1 MKNETKDRQT
11 TDGNVKFELSI
22 SETLSEKTTYRY
34 LLNGWVEGFGP
45 RSEIR
50 PTHSGGPF
58 RSNGGPYECQY
69 WLKGVLPQE
78 VLDAIT
84 FDSESSEFYIYSS
97 DRDSL
102 EIIVDVLT
110 DVIERLDVLEFDYTQ
125 EKLRVFNGPLPI
137 SMWAHPKV
145 HTIGIGDHP
154 LSVTRVGDHP
164 DLPELTSD
172 LPLTN
177 DTKGV
182 IL

>member
-1 MKNETKDRQT
+1 MKIEKDYQNA
-11 TDGNVKFELSI
+11 DGTVKFELTLV
-22 SETLSEKTTYRY
+22 ETLSERTTYRY

-45 RSEIR
+45 RSKKF
-50 PTHSGGPF
+50 PNPDHH
-58 RSNGGPYECQY
+58 GPYDCQY

-78 VLDAIT
+78 VLDTIT

-102 EIIVDVLT
+102 EMIVDVLT
-110 DVIERLDVLEFDYTQ
+110 DLIERLDVLEFDYTQ

-154 LSVTRVGDHP
+154 LSVTRVGVVP

>member
-1 MKNETKDRQT
+1 MKIEKDYQT
-11 TDGNVKFELSI
+11 TDGNVKFELTLV
-22 SETLSEKTTYRY
+22 ETLSERTTYRY

-45 RSEIR
+45 RTEE
-50 PTHSGGPF
+50 F
-58 RSNGGPYECQY
+58 LNSNHHGPYDCQY

-78 VLDAIT
+78 VLDTIT

-110 DVIERLDVLEFDYTQ
+110 DLIERLDVLEFDYTQ

-137 SMWAHPKV
+137 SMWAHPNV
-145 HTIGIGDHP
+145 HTIGGSTLVLP
-154 LSVTRVGDHP
+154 S

>member
-1 MKNETKDRQT
+1 MKNETQDGMTRQNA
-11 TDGNVKFELSI
+11 DGTVKFELSLV
-22 SETLSEKTTYRY
+22 ETLSERTTYRY

-45 RSEIR
+45 RTEEFLNSS
-50 PTHSGGPF
+50 HH
-58 RSNGGPYECQY
+58 GPYDCQY

-78 VLDAIT
+78 VLDTIT

-102 EIIVDVLT
+102 EMIVDVLT
-110 DVIERLDVLEFDYTQ
+110 DLIERLDVLEFDYTQ

>member
-1 MKNETKDRQT
+1 MKNETQDGLTRQNA
-11 TDGNVKFELSI
+11 DGTVKFELSLV
-22 SETLSEKTTYRY
+22 ETLSERDTYRY

-45 RSEIR
+45 RSKTFPNVE
-50 PTHSGGPF
+50 HH
-58 RSNGGPYECQY
+58 GPYECQY

-78 VLDAIT
+78 VLDTIT

-110 DVIERLDVLEFDYTQ
+110 DTIERLDVLEFDYTQ

-137 SMWAHPKV
+137 NMWAHPNV
-145 HTIGIGDHP
+145 HTIGGSTLVLP
-154 LSVTRVGDHP
+154 S

>member
-1 MKNETKDRQT
+1 MKNATKARQT

-102 EIIVDVLT
+102 EIILDVLT
-110 DVIERLDVLEFDYTQ
+110 DTIDRLNNCLEEYTFQ
-125 EKLRVFNGPLPI
+125 MLQVFNGPLPL
-137 SMWAHPKV
+137 SLWAHPKV

-154 LSVTRVGDHP
+154 T
-164 DLPELTSD
+164 LPELTSD
-172 LPLTN
+172 LPPR
-177 DTKGV
+177 
-182 IL
+182 